1 MPFALPIRHAW
12 RSLRR
17 TPVFTVTAALTL
29 VIGIGASVA
38 IFTVVNGVLL
48 RPLPYGRPE
57 RLVGAWFDLPPINLT
72 HAQQTQTTYYTF
84 QQLAHTIDGI
94 GVYQDGSVN
103 VSEPGGTSEPQR
115 LTAAWITATLVPVL
129 DVSPIL
135 GRNFTAEEDRPF
147 GTASG
152 VGRRDAG
159 SVVIISEGLW
169 RSRFAADSTILG
181 RTMEVN
187 GSTREIVG
195 VMPRRFRFPAAA
207 TELWL
212 PLGLDPLNKFPGG
225 FNYNS
230 IARLKPGVRV
240 EDAQRDFTAV
250 LPRLVDLYPSFAPG
264 ISAQMLMDQAKPKPV
279 LIPLRDDVTG
289 GIARTLWMVAAA
301 AGLVLLVACAN
312 VSNLIL
318 VRADGRQR
326 ELAVREALGAGRA
339 RVLSHFLAESVVL
352 VGIAGAAGLAVATIA
367 VRLLVRAGPADIPR
381 LAEVGV
387 DATAVLF
394 TVALTALVAV
404 FCSVIP
410 ALRIGRVHL
419 SNALREGGRSGTSGR
434 VQQRVRGA
442 LVAAQIALALV
453 VLAGSGLLVRT
464 FQRLHAVRPGFDPQH
479 VMTFWMSPSRARYPN
494 DSAVGRFYATL
505 ETRVG
510 ALAGVQAVGLSSR
523 LPLEAFGMN
532 QNPLYPEGDPS
543 YATKIP
549 PLQINTVVNGTYFR
563 AMGIPLLAGRTF
575 DRLDLQRDGEA
586 VVSRHTAVQFWRDST
601 GVAAIGKRFR
611 DLPNGPLYTVVGVV
625 GDVRDTTLAAPPSET
640 VYFPEV
646 AERDTLFSQTAR
658 TMALVVRTPGD
669 PAAITGAVRAAV
681 RELDP
686 SLPLF
691 DVRPMTTAFDAS
703 MAQLSVVILI
713 LGAAAVVTLVLGAIG
728 LYGVMAYV
736 VTLRTKELG
745 VRIALGAQPGAVAAM
760 MTRQGMALTGI
771 GIAGGLALFALV
783 ARFLRSFLFG
793 VAPGDPL
800 TLAGASLMLAAVA
813 TLASWIPARRA
824 SRADPASAL
833 RAE

>member
-1 MPFALPIRHAW
+1 MSLALPVRHAW

-17 TPVFTVTAALTL
+17 TPVFTITAALTL

-38 IFTVVNGVLL
+38 IFAVVNGVLL
-48 RPLPYGRPE
+48 RPLPYGSPD
-57 RLVGAWFDLPPINLT
+57 RLVGVWFDLPPINMT
-72 HAQQTQTTYYTF
+72 HAQQTQTSYYTF
-84 QQLAHTIDGI
+84 QRLAQTIDGI
-94 GVYQDGSVN
+94 GLYQEGSAN
-103 VSEPGGTSEPQR
+103 VSEPGGTTEPQR
-115 LTAAWITATLVPVL
+115 LTSAWITATLLPVL
-129 DVSPIL
+129 RVSPVL

-147 GTASG
+147 VTAAG

-159 SVVIISEGLW
+159 TVVIISEGLW
-169 RSRFAADSTILG
+169 RSRFAADSHVVG
-181 RTMEVN
+181 RTLEVN
-187 GSTREIVG
+187 GSTREIIG

-207 TELWL
+207 TDLWL
-212 PLGLDPLNKFPGG
+212 PLGLDPGNKFPGG
-225 FNYNS
+225 FNYNA
-230 IARLKPGVRV
+230 IARLRPGVSV
-240 EDAQRDFTAV
+240 ADAQRDFTAV
-250 LPRLVDLYPSFAPG
+250 LPRMVELYPSFAPG
-264 ISAQMLMDQAKPKPV
+264 VTTQMLMEQARPRPA
-279 LIPLRDDVTG
+279 LIPLQDDVTG
-289 GIARTLWMVAAA
+289 GIAKTLWMVAAA
-301 AGLVLLVACAN
+301 AALVLLVACAN

-339 RVLSHFLAESVVL
+339 RLLSHFVAESVVL
-352 VGIAGAAGLAVATIA
+352 AGLAGVAGLGLATVAI
-367 VRLLVRAGPADIPR
+367 RLLVSAGPADIPR

-387 DATAVLF
+387 DAPVLLF
-394 TVALTALVAV
+394 TVVLTAFVAL

-419 SNALREGGRSGTSGR
+419 SNALRAGGRGGTSGR

-453 VLAGSGLLVRT
+453 LLTGSGLLVRT

-479 VMTFWMSPSRARYPN
+479 VMTFWVSPSRARYPG
-494 DSAVGRFYATL
+494 DSAVARFYAQL
-505 ETRVG
+505 EARVG
-510 ALAGVQAVGLSSR
+510 ALPGVQAVGLSSR
-523 LPLEAFGMN
+523 LPLVGYGMN

-549 PLQINTVVNGTYFR
+549 PLQINTVANGTYFR
-563 AMGIPLLAGRTF
+563 AMGIPLVSGRTF

-586 VVSRHTAVQFWRDST
+586 IVSRRTATEFWHDST
-601 GVAAIGKRFR
+601 GAAALGKRFR
-611 DLPNGPLYTVVGVV
+611 DLPAGPLYTVIGVV
-625 GDVRDTTLAAPPSET
+625 GDVRDTSLAALPSQT

-658 TMALVVRTPGD
+658 TLALVVRTPGD
-669 PAAITGAVRAAV
+669 PAAITTAVRHAV
-681 RELDP
+681 HELDP

-691 DVRPMTTAFDAS
+691 DVKPMTTAFDAS
-703 MAQLSVVILI
+703 MAQLSFIILI
-713 LGAAAVVTLVLGAIG
+713 LGAAAVVTLLLGAIG

-736 VTLRTKELG
+736 VTLRTRELG

-760 MTRQGMALTGI
+760 MTRQGMVLTGI
-771 GIAGGLALFALV
+771 GIAGGLALFGLL

-793 VAPGDPL
+793 VAPGDPV

-813 TLASWIPARRA
+813 ALASWIPARRA
-824 SRADPASAL
+824 SRADPAGAL